1 MSALAGGAIGAAG
14 THGIRGQ
21 LVQGFQAVLQ
31 NQQTVAPY
39 DNVIPDASG
48 TASMTVESAGQI
60 ICFDASIDGF
70 DPRLAHLRVGEVGTN
85 GNLVI
90 DFSTTKVGTGH
101 YMGCVPIGRLG
112 IDTTTVLAIL
122 AHGERYYFEFHD
134 SESEPDFY
142 TTIRGQLSHPADDVF
157 S

>member
-1 MSALAGGAIGAAG
+1 MGAAG

-21 LVQGFQAVLQ
+21 LVQGFKASLQ
-31 NQQTVAPY
+31 NQQTVTPY

-48 TASMTVESAGQI
+48 TASMTVESAGEI
-60 ICFDASIDGF
+60 VCFDASIDGF
-70 DPRLAHLRVGEVGTN
+70 DPMLAHLRFGEIGTN

-90 DFSTTKVGTGH
+90 DFSSTKVGTGR
-101 YMGCVPIGRLG
+101 YLGCVPIGRLG
-112 IDTTTVLAIL
+112 IDIATVLAIL
-122 AHGERYYFEFHD
+122 AHGDSYYFEFHD
-134 SESEPDFY
+134 AESEPDFY